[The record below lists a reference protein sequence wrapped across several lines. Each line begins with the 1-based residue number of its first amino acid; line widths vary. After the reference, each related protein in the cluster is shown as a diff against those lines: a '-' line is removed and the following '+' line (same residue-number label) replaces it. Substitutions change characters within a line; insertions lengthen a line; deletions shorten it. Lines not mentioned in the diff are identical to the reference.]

1 MLAFRTLVDRL
12 IGLSTFTGAAALTVV
27 MGVILVDVIGRAFGS
42 PLFGSHDIVTMTMSL
57 IVFGGMALCDRKGG
71 HISVDLLERHFP
83 GVLNRIVDIFS
94 AVAGSVIFAGIA
106 WYVYDYSKI
115 SVMLNR
121 QTNLLDLPIA
131 WFQWAIAALALITAF
146 AMLLRALELAI
157 LGRDVRKSASEPPA

>member
-1 MLAFRTLVDRL
+1 MFVLRTLVDRL
-12 IGLSTFTGAAALTVV
+12 ISLSTFTGAVALTVV
-27 MGVILVDVIGRAFGS
+27 MGVILADVIGRAFGH

-57 IVFGGMALCDRKGG
+57 IVFGGMALCDYRGG

-83 GVLNRIVDIFS
+83 GALNRIVDIFS

-121 QTNLLDLPIA
+121 QTNLLDLPVA
-131 WFQWAIAALALITAF
+131 WFQWAIAALALVTSL
-146 AMLLRALELAI
+146 AMLLRAVELVL
-157 LGRDVRKSASEPPA
+157 LGKDVRKSPEEPSA